1 LDVLNLVLD
10 DPPLGSPLER
20 KLGALFPYWAGCEHG
35 TKASVASRFKLGV
48 R

>member
-10 DPPLGSPLER
+10 DPPLRYPLER
-20 KLGALFPYWAGCEHG
+20 RLGALFPFWAGREHG
-35 TKASVASRFKLGV
+35 TMAFVAPRFKLGV